1 MIAHTLRF
9 GAPVA
14 LAIATAGWL
23 QLGILDVPLG
33 YVKQLSAVYIDAR
46 VGYATT
52 LWVSCTKGFIKIR
65 KKSEIELL
73 FT

>member
-1 MIAHTLRF
+1 MIAHTFRF

-14 LAIATAGWL
+14 LAIATAWWL

-33 YVKQLSAVYIDAR
+33 YVQQLSAVYIDAR

-52 LWVSCTKGFIKIR
+52 L
-65 KKSEIELL
+65 
-73 FT
+73 

>member
-1 MIAHTLRF
+1 MIAHTFRF
-9 GAPVA
+9 GTPVT

-33 YVKQLSAVYIDAR
+33 YVQQLSAVYIDAR

-52 LWVSCTKGFIKIR
+52 L
-65 KKSEIELL
+65 
-73 FT
+73 